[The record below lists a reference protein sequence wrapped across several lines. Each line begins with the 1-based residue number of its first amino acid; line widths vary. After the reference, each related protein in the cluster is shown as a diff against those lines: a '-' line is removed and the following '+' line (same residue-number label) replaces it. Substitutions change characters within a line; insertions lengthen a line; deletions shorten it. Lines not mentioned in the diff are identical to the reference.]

1 MKGDGTM
8 SVIVWHD
15 LDPFGAEVDLD
26 LGREIS
32 DEQERALREL
42 FFREKLLVF
51 RGQDVDRDRQIR
63 LMALVGP
70 VIGAEPDTTRIS
82 NQSAL
87 DGLGALEL
95 SFHSDLSFSPEPY
108 HAISLA
114 AHQLEDGRSSTR
126 FANTVREYAALPEAL
141 RLQLDGL
148 HALNVFSRDVSGRN
162 REANLVASDPRIV
175 GPVVRTHPATGEP
188 LLFVNQNATDRIV
201 DISADESEALLDA
214 LFSALYHDGNV
225 LEHVWRMGDVVMWDN
240 LAVQH
245 ARADVSG
252 AGVRILQKVVVG
264 PRAFLDQHPEFGRQD
279 FIDRDEAQVEAG

>member
-1 MKGDGTM
+1 MKRMKGDGTM

-32 DEQERALREL
+32 DEQERALGEV

-126 FANTVREYAALPEAL
+126 FANTVKAYLALPQEL
-141 RLQLDGL
+141 RARLAGLQ
-148 HALNVFSRDVSGRN
+148 ALNVFSRNVSGRN
-162 REANLVASDPRIV
+162 P
-175 GPVVRTHPATGEP
+175 
-188 LLFVNQNATDRIV
+188 
-201 DISADESEALLDA
+201 
-214 LFSALYHDGNV
+214 
-225 LEHVWRMGDVVMWDN
+225 
-240 LAVQH
+240 
-245 ARADVSG
+245 
-252 AGVRILQKVVVG
+252 
-264 PRAFLDQHPEFGRQD
+264 
-279 FIDRDEAQVEAG
+279 